1 MEKKI
6 RLGIIGCGVM
16 SRHSHAYGMKDIASE
31 AEVTAICD
39 KRIYRAEEFCDNM
52 GGDRS
57 KILITADYKEMVDV
71 VDAVVIV
78 TPHHLHYEQAMFF
91 LQHDKHVLCEK
102 PIAITEEDCLAMV
115 AEAKKRNLTFMC
127 AYPVPYWEGIVK
139 LKELLDSGKY
149 GKVFQMSIWTEQYTG
164 LDRGDGE
171 AAEWGFNRKYVG
183 GGQFFSHGC
192 HYVDLMLRF
201 LGEPI
206 KGFHMGTVTGTPWMK
221 DMGEGTSNV
230 VIEFEGGVLGYH
242 FGTWGARG
250 TTHDYNIQVFTDK
263 GFFEYDHV
271 KNSLTYKSTLGPAN
285 ETRGITEWKFMGVG
299 KQTQYELLHFVD
311 CLRTG
316 KEPLT
321 DGESS
326 IQSLRAI
333 WRMYEAEQK
342 GVIADLRGLGIK
354 KEEKIIKR

>member
-1 MEKKI
+1 MEKKL

-16 SRHSHAYGMKDIASE
+16 TRDSHASSIKEIESE
-31 AEVTAICD
+31 VEVTAICD
-39 KRIYRAEEFCDNM
+39 LRAHRAKEFLDAID
-52 GGDRS
+52 GDESRVF
-57 KILITADYKEMVDV
+57 LTADYKEMAGKVDMV
-71 VDAVVIV
+71 LIA
-78 TPHHLHYEQAMFF
+78 TPTYLHHEMSIFF
-91 LQHDKHVLCEK
+91 LKNNVHVLCEK
-102 PIAITEEDCLAMV
+102 PLAMNEQYCLEAV

-164 LDRGDGE
+164 LDRGDC
-171 AAEWGFNRKYVG
+171 ADWMFDKKYTG
-183 GGQFFSHGC
+183 GGQFFGHGC

-201 LGEPI
+201 LGEPV
-206 KGFHMGTVTGTPWMK
+206 KGFHMGTVTGTPWMEK
-221 DMGEGTSNV
+221 RGEGTSNV

-271 KNSLTYKSTLGPAN
+271 KNTLTYKSTLGPAN

-311 CLRTG
+311 CIKTG
-316 KEPLT
+316 KKPMT

-326 IQSLRAI
+326 IQSLRVI
-333 WRMYEAEQK
+333 WRLYDAEQK
-342 GVIADLRGLGIK
+342 GVIADLRGLGISK
-354 KEEKIIKR
+354 K